1 MRFGEHTTRIR
12 ARGRTIGTVGGARVA
27 LVALAIA
34 PNLAI
39 LIVATVILA
48 ALNGLFKARPIG
60 QVPFSYTATIILLY
74 SAFDLDSGPLIAL
87 ERVAYNLVGILI
99 GLFVVLYPFPAL
111 MRRVRAGL

>member
-1 MRFGEHTTRIR
+1 MASGPWAGFESTIAIG
-12 ARGRTIGTVGGARVA
+12 RGAPVVA
-27 LVALAIA
+27 VQAIA